1 VGQAIARFEECANRS
16 RFSSQVRVAPVSMH
30 DRANPAALRVG
41 EQDEV
46 QSVVIAQTQVG
57 DEPVEPPR
65 NQMLARAVKIP
76 SLHHLNLIPA
86 RPLNQPAE
94 RWIWFDHE
102 HSHHRLTRNRIATRC
117 DLSRY
122 NCCHARKSAP
132 ERNSSSVPAEG
143 WGSFKLSSQ
152 PGWPPSTTRELP
164 RLVVFRG
171 VSSTRLTPLFPQIE
185 FKTSQKTGDRAY
197 LFAGS
202 ATGSR
207 IAFFVVRD

>member
-1 VGQAIARFEECANRS
+1 
-16 RFSSQVRVAPVSMH
+16 MH

-102 HSHHRLTRNRIATRC
+102 HSHHRLTPKSHRHTLRSQPLQ
-117 DLSRY
+117 D
-122 NCCHARKSAP
+122 CCHARKSGQ
-132 ERNSSSVPAEG
+132 ERNSSGVPAEG
-143 WGSFKLSSQ
+143 WGSFRLSSQ
-152 PGWPPSTTRELP
+152 PAQR
-164 RLVVFRG
+164 
-171 VSSTRLTPLFPQIE
+171 VSCHDL
-185 FKTSQKTGDRAY
+185 
-197 LFAGS
+197 
-202 ATGSR
+202 
-207 IAFFVVRD
+207 

>member
-1 VGQAIARFEECANRS
+1 MGQAIARFEECANHS
-16 RFSSQVRVAPVSMH
+16 RFSSQVRVAPVGMH

-102 HSHHRLTRNRIATRC
+102 HSHHRLTP
-117 DLSRY
+117 
-122 NCCHARKSAP
+122 KSH
-132 ERNSSSVPAEG
+132 RHT
-143 WGSFKLSSQ
+143 LRSQ
-152 PGWPPSTTRELP
+152 PLQLLP
-164 RLVVFRG
+164 RQKVCAGEEFFQRACG
-171 VSSTRLTPLFPQIE
+171 RLGLIQIILTTWVAPQHN
-185 FKTSQKTGDRAY
+185 A
-197 LFAGS
+197 
-202 ATGSR
+202 
-207 IAFFVVRD
+207 